1 MPRLRR
7 QGVYLITG
15 GLGGVGLAL
24 ARHLAAHWQAR
35 LVLVGRTAL
44 PARSQWEALAAD
56 DGQPS
61 TLRQQ
66 LLQLLALEAE
76 GAQVLALAADVAD
89 AAQMQAALA
98 QAHQRFGALHGV
110 VHAAGHADSG
120 MLSTR
125 TRDSVERVFAP
136 KLRGTRL
143 LLDLLGTQ
151 GTLDMQ
157 APDFVLLCS
166 SISSLTAGLGKS
178 DYAAA
183 NACMDALAA
192 LASRQRAWPVIS
204 VDWDAWRDL
213 GMAAGMRIPEG
224 IGWSG
229 AEAAAVF
236 ERIVNGDVPHQVV
249 ISTTDLQQR
258 LGEIDAGLVDAL
270 AEPATEAVAEPA
282 NGSQARGGHP
292 RPALQTAYVA
302 AEGELQ
308 QALAALWTDMLGIA
322 PVGVH
327 DNLFELGGDSLLA
340 LQILGRVK
348 KHFGVE
354 LHPAAFF
361 KAPTVG
367 ELAVLVETR
376 LIEEIEATVTDEG
389 DALAA
394 FASA

>member
-1 MPRLRR
+1 
-7 QGVYLITG
+7 
-15 GLGGVGLAL
+15 
-24 ARHLAAHWQAR
+24 
-35 LVLVGRTAL
+35 
-44 PARSQWEALAAD
+44 
-56 DGQPS
+56 
-61 TLRQQ
+61 
-66 LLQLLALEAE
+66 
-76 GAQVLALAADVAD
+76 
-89 AAQMQAALA
+89 
-98 QAHQRFGALHGV
+98 
-110 VHAAGHADSG
+110 
-120 MLSTR
+120 
-125 TRDSVERVFAP
+125 
-136 KLRGTRL
+136 
-143 LLDLLGTQ
+143 
-151 GTLDMQ
+151 MQ

-249 ISTTDLQQR
+249 ISTTDLRQR

-270 AEPATEAVAEPA
+270 AEPAAEAVAEPA

-322 PVGVH
+322 PVGVD

-348 KHFGVE
+348 KRFGVE